1 LKTNKKDNTQVHM
14 KKQLLLL
21 SLLIALSSS
30 CVHQR
35 DLITFRQAQF
45 PTQPEAILNSLELKI
60 QPEDLLQITVHSFDK
75 LAASPYNLT
84 DGNSSQGG
92 NMMQQSS
99 GTVGQT
105 SNQLELFL
113 GYFVDREGYIDFP
126 VLGRIQVGG
135 LTLVEAKQKILT
147 LLLPQLTDAVVNM
160 RFLNFKITITGEVN
174 RPGIIRLS
182 NQRVTILE
190 ALGHGGDFTPYANRT
205 NVLLIREK
213 DGQRTYTRIDLTK
226 ADLFTSPYFYLQQ
239 NDVLY
244 VEPIQAKVAT
254 VADPFSRAISYSSG
268 LLAIITLIITLTR

>member
-1 LKTNKKDNTQVHM
+1 M

-35 DLITFRQAQF
+35 DLISFREAQF

-84 DGNSSQGG
+84 DSNSPQGG
-92 NMMQQSS
+92 GMMQQSS
-99 GTVGQT
+99 STGS

-174 RPGIIRLS
+174 HPGIIRLS

>member
-1 LKTNKKDNTQVHM
+1 MNQ
-14 KKQLLLL
+14 
-21 SLLIALSSS
+21 
-30 CVHQR
+30 
-35 DLITFRQAQF
+35 
-45 PTQPEAILNSLELKI
+45 
-60 QPEDLLQITVHSFDK
+60 
-75 LAASPYNLT
+75 
-84 DGNSSQGG
+84 QG
-92 NMMQQSS
+92 S

-113 GYFVDREGYIDFP
+113 GYFVDREGYLDFP

-135 LTLVEAKQKILT
+135 LTLAEAKQKILT
-147 LLLPQLTDAVVNM
+147 LLLPQLTDAVINM
-160 RFLNFKITITGEVN
+160 RFLNFKITLTGEVN

-190 ALGHGGDFTPYANRT
+190 ALGHGGDFTAYANRT

-226 ADLFTSPYFYLQQ
+226 GDLFTSPYFYVQQ

>member
-1 LKTNKKDNTQVHM
+1 
-14 KKQLLLL
+14 
-21 SLLIALSSS
+21 
-30 CVHQR
+30 
-35 DLITFRQAQF
+35 
-45 PTQPEAILNSLELKI
+45 
-60 QPEDLLQITVHSFDK
+60 
-75 LAASPYNLT
+75 
-84 DGNSSQGG
+84 
-92 NMMQQSS
+92 
-99 GTVGQT
+99 
-105 SNQLELFL
+105 
-113 GYFVDREGYIDFP
+113 
-126 VLGRIQVGG
+126 
-135 LTLVEAKQKILT
+135 VEAKQKILT